1 MARLLVISLG
11 VKGHVNPIL
20 AIAEHLIHDG
30 HTVGWL
36 SRHLGHVAVEPSLP
50 GLQFPKVDWSW
61 LPPGIRLDFTG
72 AARDLGKYVEN
83 NREWRLKCVAPLV
96 PRLREAIRAF
106 APDLLAIDGQVYAGG
121 IAAHLEDRPF
131 AGIVTSP
138 AFLAPDYECDLTRA
152 LDALREERAAIF
164 HGYGVEP
171 CFAAWDYLSPL
182 ANFVLALPEFVGT
195 ERTVALPRPVELVG
209 PSISFERADDP
220 TDFPWHRLDA
230 DKPLV
235 YASFGTVWYAQ
246 PDLFRMVAQAADA
259 LGLQVVA
266 VIGALI
272 DTALVQELPA
282 STVAVRYA
290 PQLRLLERAAV
301 CVTHGGAN
309 TVAEALHFGVPQLA
323 IPLCTDQPVNGHFV
337 ARSGAGVSILPRD
350 LTVERCREAL
360 ASLVAPG
367 SPYRATAERLK
378 AATRRRDG
386 AAVAAERIASL
397 LAEQRRRGGID

>member
-1 MARLLVISLG
+1 MARFLLISLG
-11 VKGHVNPIL
+11 VKGHVNPIF
-20 AIAEHLIHDG
+20 AVAEHLIRDG

-36 SRHLGHVAVEPSLP
+36 SRHVGHVAVEPSSSSIEI
-50 GLQFPKVDWSW
+50 PKVDWTW
-61 LPPGIRLDFTG
+61 LPPGTRLDFTG
-72 AARDLGKYVEN
+72 AARDLDKYVVN
-83 NREWRLKCVAPLV
+83 NREWRLNCIAPLV
-96 PRLREAIRAF
+96 PRVREAIRSFDA
-106 APDLLAIDGQVYAGG
+106 DLLVIDGQVYPGV
-121 IAAHLEDRPF
+121 IAANLEGRPF

-152 LDALREERAAIF
+152 LGMLHCERAEIF
-164 HGYGVEP
+164 RGYGVEP

-182 ANFVLALPEFVGT
+182 ANFVLALPEFIGAEAVA
-195 ERTVALPRPVELVG
+195 ALPRPVELVG

-220 TDFPWHRLDA
+220 ADFPWHRLA
-230 DKPLV
+230 PHKPLV

-246 PDLFRMVAQAADA
+246 PDLFRMVAQAADM

-266 VIGALI
+266 VVGALM
-272 DTALVQELPA
+272 DTRLVEELPA

-337 ARSGAGVSILPRD
+337 ARSGAGISILPRD
-350 LTVERCREAL
+350 LTIERCREAL
-360 ASLVAPG
+360 AGLVASD
-367 SPYRATAERLK
+367 SPYRATAERLR
-378 AATRRRDG
+378 AAAGRRNG
-386 AAVAAERIASL
+386 AAVTAERIAGL
-397 LAEQRRRGGID
+397 LR